1 MQRTRPTWPA
11 IVAMTVAFNACF
23 TACFLRVATAAPFV
37 PNDPYFYTDNVPGFP
52 GQWHLDKQ
60 TSGAVV
66 DVNIR
71 GAWERGLTGQGV
83 VIGIVDG
90 GVELTHPDLIDNARP
105 DLSWNFITNGPET
118 SLHSHGMA
126 VAGVA
131 AARGGNGI
139 GTTGAAPHAQI
150 ASLEQSTGNPLFS
163 NEAPQYEARTAA
175 AIRFKPD
182 QIHVK
187 NYSVG
192 WPFQLI
198 NMPEIDL
205 AFRES
210 AEAGTLNVVIAHN
223 YRLGT
228 DVRSSKDANQNSF
241 THNPDV
247 IVVAG
252 LGSNGKFAAYSNYGA
267 SVTVTSPTLSSSQLN
282 GPDNWGI
289 TTTDRTGAAGYN
301 GTAEVLGEDL
311 FPDENYTTEFSGTS
325 SAGPLVSGIIALTKE
340 AQPNLTVRMA
350 KHLLAR
356 TSRIVDPT
364 DATPMGGWQTNAAG
378 IHFNNNYGF
387 GLIDADALTLAATE
401 YIGVTSLQTE
411 STGLVNVGVTVPEN
425 GANGVVRNFTFL
437 GGQTLEEMV
446 VRLVLA
452 DSINSILFLGDL
464 SVELTSPSGMK
475 SILMF
480 PDDDNQ
486 HLIDLNAFPRATLD
500 WTFTSNAFWGEDA
513 AGEWSLAMYDRVL
526 SSGGTAEGRRVIW
539 TAFEMTA
546 RYGSLIPVPEPTGIC
561 LAMIAGFTVV
571 LRNRVR
577 ACGRNC

>member
-1 MQRTRPTWPA
+1 MQRTKPPWLA
-11 IVAMTVAFNACF
+11 IVAMTVAYNACS
-23 TACFLRVATAAPFV
+23 TDCCLRVATAAPFV
-37 PNDPYFYTDNVPGFP
+37 PNDPYFYTDSVPGFP

-71 GAWERGLTGQGV
+71 GAWDRGLTGQGV
-83 VIGIVDG
+83 VIGIVEG
-90 GVELTHPDLIDNARP
+90 GVELTHPDLAPNARP
-105 DLSWNFITNGPET
+105 DLSWDFIVNGPET
-118 SLHSHGMA
+118 AIYDHGTA

-150 ASLEQSTGNPLFS
+150 TSLKHTEKGVFNY
-163 NEAPQYEARTAA
+163 EAPTHEIRAAA
-175 AIRFKPD
+175 AIRHQLD
-182 QIHVK
+182 QIQIK
-187 NYSVG
+187 NVSSG
-192 WPFQLI
+192 WPFQMV
-198 NMPEIDL
+198 NMPKLDL

-210 AEAGTLNVVIAHN
+210 AEAGALNVVIAQN

-228 DVRSSKDANQNSF
+228 EIRTSKDTNQNSY

-252 LGSNGKFAAYSNYGA
+252 LGSNGRFADYSNYGA
-267 SVTVTSPTLSSSQLN
+267 SVTVTSPTLSSFQPTA
-282 GPDNWGI
+282 PDTRGI

-301 GTAEVLGEDL
+301 GTNEVLGQDL
-311 FPDENYTTEFSGTS
+311 FPDENYTTKFSGTS

-356 TSRIVDPT
+356 TSRIVDAA

-378 IHFNNNYGF
+378 VHFNNNYGF

-401 YIGVTSLQTE
+401 YSGVTALQTE
-411 STGLVNVGVTVPEN
+411 SSGMVNVGDTVPEN
-425 GANGVVRNFTFL
+425 GINGVVRNFTFL
-437 GGQTLEEMV
+437 GGQTLEEMLVRV
-446 VRLVLA
+446 VLR
-452 DSINSILFLGDL
+452 DSFGFALYLGDL
-464 SVELTSPSGMK
+464 SVELISPSGMK
-475 SILMF
+475 SLLMF
-480 PDDDNQ
+480 PDEDNQ
-486 HLIDLNAFPRATLD
+486 RLTDNDGFARSTLD
-500 WTFTSNAFWGEDA
+500 WTLTTNAFWGEDA

-526 SSGGTAEGRRVIW
+526 TSGGNAEGRAVEW
-539 TAFEMTA
+539 TGFEMTA
-546 RYGSLIPVPEPTGIC
+546 RYGSLVPVPEPSGIC
-561 LAMIAGFTVV
+561 LAMIAGLTVV
-571 LRNRVR
+571 LWNRVR